1 MTCQPI
7 AADADFRAMIRAVG
21 TAGDRA
27 RLVDARKVV
36 HLIAMS
42 LVVLLALPLAA
53 LAQGIMVSPVNVQMT
68 AGQMA
73 AVLTVGNQGQTPISF
88 QVRPY
93 SWQQTRTGDELL
105 TPTDELLASPP
116 LATVAP
122 GASQIVRLVLRRPPA
137 GHEATYRILVDE
149 LPPPSGPRQVRVALR
164 LSIPVFAEPNTG
176 TTPHVQWSIATQ
188 GGQVWL
194 IAVNDGTQHQTV
206 REIALHTADGRVFKV
221 ESKAPPHILAGGT
234 FRWRVQMH
242 GPPPPPGTVLQ
253 LTASADYGSIDQPVR
268 VDERP

>member
-1 MTCQPI
+1 MTCDHGI
-7 AADADFRAMIRAVG
+7 
-21 TAGDRA
+21 AGDQVRTI
-27 RLVDARKVV
+27 DARVVV
-36 HLIAMS
+36 HLIAIS
-42 LVVLLALPLAA
+42 LVALLALPLAA
-53 LAQGIMVSPVNVQMT
+53 PAQGIMVSPVNVQMA

-73 AVLTVGNQGQTPISF
+73 AVLTVGNQGQRPISF

-93 SWQQTRTGDELL
+93 SWQQTRTGDERL

-122 GASQIVRLVLRRPPA
+122 GAGQIVRLVLRRPA
-137 GHEATYRILVDE
+137 EGREATYRILVDE
-149 LPPPSGPRQVRVALR
+149 LPPPSEPRQVRVALR
-164 LSIPVFAEPNTG
+164 LSIPVFAEPNTRI
-176 TTPHVQWSIATQ
+176 TPHVQWAITTQ

-221 ESKAPPHILAGGT
+221 ESAVPPHVLAGGT

-242 GPPPPPGTVLQ
+242 GPSPLPGTVMR
-253 LTASADYGSIDQPVR
+253 LTASADYGSIDQQVR
-268 VDERP
+268 VDDRP